1 MAIYLVVVR
10 DPIVISVFDIMLALI
25 ILFDQKSLYFK
36 SSIPTDKSLLL
47 YLGSIIIFLIYHRHF
62 ATSLKEIIQIIEIY
76 FFYVIIVSYLS
87 DFSDFNS
94 QKFYKFFKA
103 FFYLIFLGLFISI
116 IIGTLT
122 RERGLY
128 NFLAVPL
135 LIISLLSIFHDK
147 KFEITLLKNIFS
159 SLLITFF
166 SMAVLFYEN
175 SRTGLVFF
183 VLFIGLIVLN
193 LKKRYM
199 VPIIATAVITITI
212 FTNLVNIFETEDYR
226 SVAYDPD
233 LGAISYV
240 RNADV
245 AVTRGLGSIYLLLN
259 NLPVL
264 IDYITDS
271 EEAIMS
277 EVIEGSN
284 YERLDQLKFVYQSF
298 LANPILGLG
307 PNQAA
312 EIANVHGVFFVVLVD
327 YGLIGLLILLSY
339 VFNAFMK
346 ARAIKKNNNLFDDF
360 LYYYLFFSIFVLL
373 FVSAGLFPILPF
385 IFVSTVIHIRH
396 HSLLHEQ

>member
-1 MAIYLVVVR
+1 
-10 DPIVISVFDIMLALI
+10 
-25 ILFDQKSLYFK
+25 
-36 SSIPTDKSLLL
+36 
-47 YLGSIIIFLIYHRHF
+47 
-62 ATSLKEIIQIIEIY
+62 
-76 FFYVIIVSYLS
+76 
-87 DFSDFNS
+87 
-94 QKFYKFFKA
+94 
-103 FFYLIFLGLFISI
+103 
-116 IIGTLT
+116 
-122 RERGLY
+122 
-128 NFLAVPL
+128 
-135 LIISLLSIFHDK
+135 
-147 KFEITLLKNIFS
+147 
-159 SLLITFF
+159 
-166 SMAVLFYEN
+166 MAVLFYEN

-284 YERLDQLKFVYQSF
+284 YERLVQLKFVYQSF